1 MSHLVLLK
9 HDTQAIK
16 NPPPTFQTVSL
27 GTSVYSVGCSRD
39 GVHEGDIRLGHVSVR
54 HAESGDAE
62 AIHKILSGP
71 QATAGTLQMPLQ
83 SVEGV
88 RKRFFSET
96 REGLYDLV
104 ACVEEEVVG
113 YLGLET
119 FSRPRRRRVGAI
131 GMAVG
136 DDWQGKG
143 IGSALME
150 AALDLADNW
159 LNLIRLELTV
169 HADNAAGIAL
179 YEKFGFAIEGTH
191 RLYAFRDGE
200 FVDAYSMARIK

>member
-1 MSHLVLLK
+1 MLL
-9 HDTQAIK
+9 
-16 NPPPTFQTVSL
+16 L

-39 GVHEGDIRLGHVSVR
+39 GVHEGDIRLGHVSIR

-62 AIHKILSGP
+62 AIHKSLSGP

-104 ACVEEEVVG
+104 ACVEEEEVVG

-119 FSRPRRRRVGAI
+119 FIRPRRRHVGQI
-131 GMAVG
+131 GMAVR

-143 IGSALME
+143 IESA
-150 AALDLADNW
+150 
-159 LNLIRLELTV
+159 
-169 HADNAAGIAL
+169 
-179 YEKFGFAIEGTH
+179 
-191 RLYAFRDGE
+191 
-200 FVDAYSMARIK
+200 